1 MTKKFA
7 QKKFKSIT
15 LILNKGEGSKIVNKL
30 FEQGHTMVDLHSAR
44 GSHIDA
50 PKDKKARPLV
60 TEQEVVT
67 CVVPETQAQ
76 QLFEDL
82 YLFAKLNH
90 PNHGLMYMESLSQIV
105 PYNLQTAS

>member
-7 QKKFKSIT
+7 QKNYKTIT
-15 LILNKGEGSKIVNKL
+15 LILNKGEGSKVITKL
-30 FEQGHTMVDLHSAR
+30 YEQGHTMVDLHMAR
-44 GSHIDA
+44 GSQIDA
-50 PKDKKARPLV
+50 PTDRKGRPLV

-67 CVVPETQAQ
+67 CVVDEAQAQ

-90 PNHGLMYMESLSQIV
+90 PNQGLMYMESLTQIV
-105 PYNLQTAS
+105 PYNLQTA